1 MFGNKN
7 KKINTNDAEMLI
19 KVNSDM
25 IVRNMPSLAR
35 VSRNL
40 PKAPASEST
49 IGETQSNNLSGLSPA
64 KNNFK
69 MVGAVII
76 FGGLLLVGA
85 LVYLSYAYIIKPQV
99 PKEIAPV
106 AKTVPEIN
114 SIVNAPR
121 ATTTNEV
128 KVATTSLV
136 ATVTPETLDISSSS
150 DSIIMNEELGGK
162 QNVNMPP
169 LLDTDSDGLND
180 QEESILGTNL
190 TLADSNGN
198 TYADLVEIS
207 NNYNPAAS
215 GKLSENVNLAKYTNK
230 IFQYEIIYPKDWLIN
245 SLNQDSVIIFTAP
258 DDSIIQISAQENF
271 DKQSILGWYNDSF
284 ADSTITYDKIKTSS
298 SWDGIYSEDNLN
310 FYLTDK
316 KREIVYVVSYVP
328 AVDSYLAYPNIFAL
342 MINSLSLK

>member
-7 KKINTNDAEMLI
+7 KKINTNEAELLT
-19 KVNSDM
+19 KVNQDM

-35 VSRNL
+35 VSGNL
-40 PKAPASEST
+40 PKVVVSGAVV
-49 IGETQSNNLSGLSPA
+49 GQTQSNNLSRLSPE

-69 MVGAVII
+69 IVGVAIF
-76 FGGLLLVGA
+76 FGGLLLIGG
-85 LVYLSYAYIIKPQV
+85 LVYLSYAYIIKPQTT
-99 PKEIAPV
+99 KEQAPV
-106 AKTVPEIN
+106 TKTVPEIN

-128 KVATTSLV
+128 LVATTSLV

-162 QNVNMPP
+162 QNVNLPP

-180 QEESILGTNL
+180 QEEAVLGTNL

-198 TYADLVEIS
+198 TYADLVEIN
-207 NNYNPAAS
+207 NNYNPAAT
-215 GKLSENVNLAKYTNK
+215 GKLSENVNLAKYKNK
-230 IFQYEIIYPKDWLIN
+230 IFSYEIIYPKDWLVN
-245 SLNQDSVIIFTAP
+245 SLNQDSVITFTAP

-271 DKQSILGWYNDSF
+271 DKQSILGWYDSAF
-284 ADSTITYDKIKTSS
+284 AESTITYDKIKTAS
-298 SWDGIYSEDNLN
+298 SWDGIYSADNLN

-316 KREIVYVVSYVP
+316 KRETVYVVSYVP

-342 MINSLSLK
+342 MINSLSLQ